1 MVKSIIPTCSRCG
14 SFVTDHLEPEV
25 KKEGQIREGKYIDN
39 VWVCNE
45 CLKNSH
51 SLGP

>member
-25 KKEGQIREGKYIDN
+25 KKEGQIREGNISTMFGY
-39 VWVCNE
+39 VMSV
-45 CLKNSH
+45 
-51 SLGP
+51 